1 MVISLPNY
9 IISSLTSMLAENVM
23 VNLTLATGE
32 SQMILSMDHF
42 KEELQDV
49 DCDGSLVLTFKSES
63 TYQDAINDWEW
74 VNFNDQRTFVMI
86 VNYGD
91 CSPESGRQPWVVS
104 AASYDN
110 SKFKVRFTAVQTE
123 WYDLTNPYEISW
135 GSYAPATG
143 SALAARWNPFDVIDD
158 LTSAN
163 WNPKFDVSLAHS
175 IPATLW
181 EKSTSS
187 GLDLSIGCDSC
198 GTTGKLT
205 IAGKLKG
212 SLLRLSIDEA
222 YVEATPSNVGAEFNP
237 TFTVSG
243 ELSSEWKKSWE
254 IVKVPLSTFSIPL
267 VFSVGPELRLS
278 AGFELSAVQG
288 SATVKT
294 GISAKIPDSASA
306 KVDFH
311 GSDTHVDGW
320 KPVITTKPITLEAQ
334 VQGTLTIY
342 TAVGVDIGMT
352 IFSKQTLPNYPR
364 D

>member
-1 MVISLPNY
+1 
-9 IISSLTSMLAENVM
+9 M

-49 DCDGSLVLTFKSES
+49 DCDGSLVLTFKSEA
-63 TYQDAINDWEW
+63 TYQDAIDDWEW
-74 VNFNDQRTFVMI
+74 VNFNEQRTFVMI

-110 SKFKVRFTAVQTE
+110 AKFKVHFTAVQTQ
-123 WYDLTNPYEISW
+123 WYNLTNPYEITW
-135 GSYAPATG
+135 GSYTPATD
-143 SALAARWNPFDVIDD
+143 SLLAARWNPIDTIKGI
-158 LTSAN
+158 LNPS
-163 WNPKFDVSLAHS
+163 WSPKFDINLAHT
-175 IPATLW
+175 IPSTLW

-205 IAGKLKG
+205 IAGKIKG
-212 SLLRLSIDEA
+212 SLLHASIDEA
-222 YVEATPSNVGAEFNP
+222 YVEATPSNIGADFNP
-237 TFTVSG
+237 SFTVSG
-243 ELSSEWKKSWE
+243 ELSSKWDKSWE
-254 IVKVPLSTFSIPL
+254 IVRVPLSTFSIPL

-288 SATVKT
+288 SATVKA
-294 GISAKIPDSASA
+294 GISARIPDSASA

-320 KPVITTKPITLEAQ
+320 KPVVTTKPISLEAE
-334 VQGTLTIY
+334 VQGKLAIY
-342 TAVGVDIGMT
+342 TAIGVDIGMT
-352 IFSKQTLPNYPR
+352 IFSKRGFP
-364 D
+364 